1 MRLTTDSKFRLKAL
15 AMFGLEFY
23 KVLMGTLLT
32 IFVPHACSEAD
43 PHTPCSI
50 SSNLDQ
56 IVSDSNFSRRLAAG
70 MNVATMVCV
79 LVMYGFELYR
89 ENWIIEH
96 LDIDPTKPNTNLD
109 EEIEA
114 YPEFK
119 AHMHKLNVDY
129 YKVASATFW
138 LVIINFTASALYI
151 FRFTPTSSTFG
162 SSLLSLVSF
171 LILVMFKLSTTRT
184 NALAS
189 VKHERALSAYMTVH
203 KTFNVIDPD
212 YRKPDTTPPS
222 TPIHTHAIEL
232 ELRGD

>member
-1 MRLTTDSKFRLKAL
+1 MHLTTDTRFRLKAL

-43 PHTPCSI
+43 PQNSCTI
-50 SSNLDQ
+50 SATLDQ
-56 IVSDSNFSRRLAAG
+56 IMSDSDLSRRLAAG
-70 MNVATMVCV
+70 MNVVTAICV
-79 LVMYGFELYR
+79 LVLYGFELYR

-96 LDIDPTKPNTNLD
+96 LDIDPNKPNTNLD

-119 AHMHKLNVDY
+119 THMHKLNIDY

-138 LVIINFTASALYI
+138 LVIINFTMSALYI
-151 FRFTPTSSTFG
+151 FGFTPTSSSF
-162 SSLLSLVSF
+162 SESLLSLVSF

-189 VKHERALSAYMTVH
+189 VRQERALSAYMTVH

-212 YRKPDTTPPS
+212 YRIGTCTSTTS
-222 TPIHTHAIEL
+222 HTSPTDV
-232 ELRGD
+232 ELRIA